1 MRKNETVPIKL
12 QVFVPISTER
22 DDENSFIYCTSLA
35 ISYI

>member
-22 DDENSFIYCTSLA
+22 DEDNTFIYRTSLA
-35 ISYI
+35 IS